1 MLLDGAL
8 LGGAAALAGALNAV
22 AGGGSFLT
30 LPALAMVG
38 VPLVSANATGTAA
51 LLPGYL
57 AGAWALRKELSGPMS
72 PSLLRL
78 GVLSVLGG
86 AAGAALLL
94 STSNHVFARIVPWLL
109 LAATLLFAIGP
120 GLVRRRI
127 ATADN
132 NHKPRGRWLAD
143 LGIVAVAVYGGYFN
157 GGLGIL
163 LLAVLGALGH
173 TDMGRMN
180 GIKNFVSAILT
191 LIAVAIYAASGAI
204 VWTYALWMALGAT
217 VGGYAGGMAARR
229 LKPEVVRG
237 FVVLTGLAMTA
248 AFLLKAY

>member
-1 MLLDGAL
+1 MTALDWML
-8 LGGAAALAGALNAV
+8 LGGAATLAGALNAV

-57 AGAWALRKELSGPMS
+57 AGAWALRKELSGPIS
-72 PSLLRL
+72 PSLHRL

-94 STSNHVFARIVPWLL
+94 STSNHAFGRIVPWLL
-109 LAATLLFAIGP
+109 LAATLLFACGP
-120 GLVRRRI
+120 GLLRRRANAAKSRKQWI
-127 ATADN
+127 ADAVIVSV
-132 NHKPRGRWLAD
+132 
-143 LGIVAVAVYGGYFN
+143 GIYGGYFN
-157 GGLGIL
+157 GGLGIM
-163 LLAVLGALGH
+163 LLAVLGALGQ
-173 TDMGRMN
+173 TDMSRMN
-180 GIKNFVSAILT
+180 GIKNFVSAVLT

-204 VWTYALWMALGAT
+204 VWTHALWMAAGATLGGYVGGAT
-217 VGGYAGGMAARR
+217 VRR
-229 LKPEVVRG
+229 LKPGVVRG

-248 AFLLKAY
+248 AFLRSTH